1 LDPVFIAHKNPW
13 FKVMSR
19 GSFYTVEYDRPQ
31 VVVLPVLEDTSV
43 VMVRVQRPL
52 IDDAPLE
59 LPAGDSNDNET
70 PVMAAMRELVEETG
84 IHIKNPSRF
93 RPELPISE
101 LPGRIPVL
109 LSIFRVDVSRSEFDN
124 RGPHDGEIVSV
135 EAIPYSEIVKKLI
148 EGQIYLS
155 SPMAIL
161 SRLLLKT
168 SVRINSTEGTL

>member
-1 LDPVFIAHKNPW
+1 MAYKNPW

-19 GSFYTVEYDRPQ
+19 GSFYTIEYDRPQ

-52 IDDAPLE
+52 IDDSPLE

-70 PVMAAMRELVEETG
+70 PVMAGIREFVEETG
-84 IHIKNPSRF
+84 IHIKDPSRF
-93 RPELPISE
+93 HPELPISE
-101 LPGRIPVL
+101 LPGRMPVL

-161 SRLLLKT
+161 SRFLLKKT
-168 SVRINSTEGTL
+168 FACIDSAEGIR